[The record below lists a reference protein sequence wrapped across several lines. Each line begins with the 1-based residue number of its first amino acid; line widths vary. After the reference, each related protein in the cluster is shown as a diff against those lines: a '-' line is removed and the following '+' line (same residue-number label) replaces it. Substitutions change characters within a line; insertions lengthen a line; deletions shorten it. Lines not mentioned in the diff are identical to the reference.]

1 MAFHFS
7 KPFVVLPTY
16 NERENIV
23 NIVPALFS
31 LPIDN
36 LHILVVDDSSPDGT
50 APLVKEM
57 VSKFPR
63 LLLFSRPKKEGL
75 GRAYVAGFL
84 EALRQGADAIVQMDA
99 DFSHDFND
107 VPRLLKELE
116 QGSYLAIGSRYISG
130 GKTKNW
136 SKKRLFLSKSA
147 NIYAKFIT
155 KMPIF
160 DTTGGFKAWRADCLK
175 NIDLPSIQTNG
186 YGFQIETS
194 FRAFKRGYTIA
205 EIPIVFSER
214 RAGASKMSRKIIWEA
229 LWLVWK
235 LRYQVGAPPSATR

>member
-1 MAFHFS
+1 MPNRFQ

-31 LPIDN
+31 LPVSN
-36 LHILVVDDSSPDGT
+36 LHVLVVDDSSPDGT
-50 APLVKEM
+50 ADLVRQM
-57 VSKFPR
+57 ASKFPR
-63 LLLFSRPKKEGL
+63 LALFTRPKKEGL
-75 GRAYVAGFL
+75 GRAYVAGFQ
-84 EALRQGADAIVQMDA
+84 EAFKQGADAIVQMDA

-116 QGSYLAIGSRYISG
+116 QGSDVAIGSRYISG
-130 GKTKNW
+130 GKTQNW

-147 NIYAKFIT
+147 NIYAKFVT
-155 KMPIF
+155 RMPVF
-160 DTTGGFKAWRADCLK
+160 DATGGFKAWRADCLK
-175 NIDLPSIQTNG
+175 NIALSSIQTNG

-194 FRAFKRGYTIA
+194 FRAFKKGYRIA

-235 LRYQVGAPPSATR
+235 LRV